1 MALNDK
7 TKDKY
12 RRAIRVIMV
21 VLAVVL
27 LVMGLAVPIA
37 NNAIAMGVA
46 REMEALSLPADT
58 SIIET
63 ASLAGRF
70 NNPAGSVQYFGALL
84 IKSDES
90 IKELRAHYVGY
101 NEDLRVTYRVEPQ
114 RGQEIT
120 VLGEANLA
128 FRKTVGE
135 DGYYILYTIRTGGNA
150 LQWWLDMD
158 VRG

>member
-37 NNAIAMGVA
+37 NNAVAMGVA
-46 REMEALSLPADT
+46 REMKALSLPADT

-63 ASLAGRF
+63 TSLAGRF
-70 NNPAGSVQYFGALL
+70 NNPADSVQYFGALL
-84 IKSDES
+84 IKSDHPIE
-90 IKELRAHYVGY
+90 ELRAHYAEY

-114 RGQEIT
+114 SGQDIA
-120 VLGEANLA
+120 VLGDTDLA
-128 FRKTVGE
+128 FRETVGD
-135 DGYYILYTIRTGGNA
+135 DGYYIVYAIRTGGNA